1 MNISLNGYG
10 TGYATLEAA
19 KGLTEGSLAK
29 ISANRTAAAAGDG
42 EAIVG
47 RCCRCGT
54 AWRSASFPASARWPT
69 PAVPRRLAIPPW
81 LPMPPA
87 V

>member
-19 KGLTEGSLAK
+19 KGLTEGGLAK

-42 EAIVG
+42 EAFIGPVLSVRDG
-47 RCCRCGT
+47 LALCQRC
-54 AWRSASFPASARWPT
+54 
-69 PAVPRRLAIPPW
+69 L
-81 LPMPPA
+81 
-87 V
+87 